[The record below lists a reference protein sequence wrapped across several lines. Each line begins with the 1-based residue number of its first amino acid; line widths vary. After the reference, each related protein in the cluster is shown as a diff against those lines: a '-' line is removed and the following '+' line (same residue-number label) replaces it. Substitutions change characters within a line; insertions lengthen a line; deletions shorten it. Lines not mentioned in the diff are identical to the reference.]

1 MAEMNKR
8 ILVATDSFKHA
19 LTAPEACKAI
29 ANGIRRSQ
37 PQLEVHQF
45 PLADGGEGTAAILAS
60 HLGAEPR
67 RALVHDALMRPL
79 EATWYFLPEQGL
91 ALMDMAAASGIQ
103 LLEPEERN
111 PMLTSTF
118 GTGEVLK
125 AALEAGAKKIYLG
138 IGGSATNDAGM
149 GMASALG
156 WKFFDANDRAI
167 TPKGANLEKVFRVV
181 PPAHPFPAE
190 VIVLCDVDNPL
201 FGPKGAAFTF
211 ALQKG
216 ASADEVLVLDAGLQ
230 HFSKFL
236 IELAGEGVTTLPGAG
251 AAGGV
256 GAGAVAFLNAKL
268 VPGAEVIME
277 LTHFEQ
283 AIEGMDLVI
292 TGEGQLDQQTLRG
305 KLVARVCQKCK
316 SANVQVIAL
325 CGRVALAEEVW
336 RSLGLCLARE
346 ITPRGMPLERALK
359 STAVLLEQAA
369 FEIFA
374 DGKWPCN

>member
-1 MAEMNKR
+1 MNKR
-8 ILVATDSFKHA
+8 ILVATDSYKHA
-19 LTAPEACKAI
+19 LSAPEACKAI
-29 ANGIRRSQ
+29 ANGIRRSH
-37 PQLEVHQF
+37 PQADVVLF

-79 EATWYFLPEQGL
+79 EVTWYYLPAEGV

-103 LLEPEERN
+103 HLEPSERN

-156 WKFFDANDRAI
+156 WKFLDANDRVI
-167 TPKGANLEKVFRVV
+167 PPKGANLEKVFRVL

-211 ALQKG
+211 AMQKG
-216 ASADEVLVLDAGLQ
+216 ASADDVPVLDAGLR
-230 HFSKFL
+230 HFAKFL
-236 IELAGEGVTTLPGAG
+236 IELAGEGVSTLPGAG
-251 AAGGV
+251 AAGGL
-256 GAGAVAFLNAKL
+256 GAGAVAFLGARL

-277 LTHFEQ
+277 LTHFDQ
-283 AIEGMDLVI
+283 AITGRDLVI
-292 TGEGQLDQQTLRG
+292 TGEGQLDEQTLRG
-305 KLVARVCQKCK
+305 KLVARVCQKCLE
-316 SANVQVIAL
+316 AGVPVIAL
-325 CGRVALAEEVW
+325 CGKVVLDEHRW
-336 RSLGLCLARE
+336 REMGLCLARS
-346 ITPRGMPLERALK
+346 ITPPGMPLERALK

-369 FEIFA
+369 FEIFSE
-374 DGKWPCN
+374 GQWPCS